1 MTVQVQNIRIEIER
15 QGLKQREIA
24 NYLGISEAG
33 LNAKLNERRN
43 FKLNEFL
50 KLCVL
55 LNKNPSDFLQ

>member
-1 MTVQVQNIRIEIER
+1 M
-15 QGLKQREIA
+15 KQREIA

>member
-1 MTVQVQNIRIEIER
+1 M
-15 QGLKQREIA
+15 KQREIA

-55 LNKNPSDFLQ
+55 LNKSPSDFLQ